1 MPGNGINPGREF
13 MTIVARRRTFA
24 SALGTASIFAM
35 MSAGAAQAVDL
46 DLMISDVDGKAG
58 IVQEFVD
65 RYKEVAPDVNITLN
79 VVGYDVVRDQLP
91 VQLEAGAGP
100 DLAFVT
106 TLGSLQPYYVDLT
119 PYVDAAAWEAA
130 YGAVLPWYR
139 AGNPGG
145 IYGFH
150 SEMTVTGP
158 YVNLTM
164 FEEAGVELPGE
175 GATWE
180 DWAEAAR
187 AVQEATGS
195 YAGMVMDR
203 SGHRMA
209 GPAMSYGA
217 QYFDAD
223 GRIIID
229 DGFRKFAQMMIDWHA
244 EGLMPPDIWPAVSGS
259 TYANGNELFFAEE
272 VPFYMSG
279 SWNTGN
285 VQNNVGDK
293 FDWAVVPVPCGPAG
307 CGVMP
312 GGAGLVAFKSG
323 DPAVEEAAARFIDWM
338 AGKENAK
345 EWYTRTF
352 AIPAHAELQA
362 EGLDYTS
369 AGASEAVNA
378 GLNLFGQMAATAA
391 KETPQAFQL
400 QGDPRNTI
408 MFNATVQYLSAAMN
422 GELTLD
428 EALAKITEEVDK
440 NANGN

>member
-1 MPGNGINPGREF
+1 
-13 MTIVARRRTFA
+13 MTILKAHASRATAFLSVSAIALLSSGVAN
-24 SALGTASIFAM
+24 AL
-35 MSAGAAQAVDL
+35 DL
-46 DLMISDVDGKAG
+46 DLMISDVDGKAN
-58 IVQEFVD
+58 IVAEFAE
-65 RYKEVAPDVNITLN
+65 RYKAINPDVNITLN

-91 VQLEAGAGP
+91 VQLEAGTGP

-106 TLGSLQPYYVDLT
+106 NLGGLNPYYVDLA
-119 PYVDAAAWEAA
+119 PFVDAAAWEAA
-130 YGAVLPWYR
+130 YGKVLPWYR
-139 AGNPGG
+139 AGKPDG

-150 SEMTVTGP
+150 TEMTVTGP

-164 FEEAGVELPGE
+164 FEEAGVELPAA

-180 DWAEAAR
+180 DWAEATRQVMAK
-187 AVQEATGS
+187 TGS

-217 QYFDAD
+217 KYFSAD
-223 GRIIID
+223 GKLIVD
-229 DGFRKFAQMMIDWHA
+229 EGFKTFAGMMLDWHK

-259 TYANGNELFFAEE
+259 KYANGNELFFGQE

-285 VQNNVGDK
+285 VQKNVGDA
-293 FDWAVVPVPCGPAG
+293 FDWTVVPVPCGPAG

-323 DPAVEEAAARFIDWM
+323 DAAVEEAAAKFVDWM
-338 AGKENAK
+338 ASKENAK

-352 AIPAHAELQA
+352 AIPAHAELQK
-362 EGLDYTS
+362 EGLDYSS
-369 AGASEAVNA
+369 AGAVDSVNA
-378 GLNLFGQMAATAA
+378 GLNLFASMAATAA
-391 KETPQAFQL
+391 EQTPQAFDL
-400 QGDPRNTI
+400 QGSPKNTI
-408 MFNATVQYLSAAMN
+408 IFGATVQYLSAAMN
-422 GELTLD
+422 GELSLD

-440 NANGN
+440 NANN

>member
-1 MPGNGINPGREF
+1 
-13 MTIVARRRTFA
+13 
-24 SALGTASIFAM
+24 
-35 MSAGAAQAVDL
+35 
-46 DLMISDVDGKAG
+46 
-58 IVQEFVD
+58 
-65 RYKEVAPDVNITLN
+65 
-79 VVGYDVVRDQLP
+79 
-91 VQLEAGAGP
+91 
-100 DLAFVT
+100 
-106 TLGSLQPYYVDLT
+106 
-119 PYVDAAAWEAA
+119 
-130 YGAVLPWYR
+130 
-139 AGNPGG
+139 
-145 IYGFH
+145 
-150 SEMTVTGP
+150 
-158 YVNLTM
+158 
-164 FEEAGVELPGE
+164 
-175 GATWE
+175 
-180 DWAEAAR
+180 
-187 AVQEATGS
+187 
-195 YAGMVMDR
+195 MDR

-217 QYFDAD
+217 KYYDDQ
-223 GRIIID
+223 GNLIVD
-229 DGFRKFAQMMIDWHA
+229 DGFKTFAQMMLDWHTS
-244 EGLMPPDIWPAVSGS
+244 GLMPPDIWPAVSGS
-259 TYANGNELFFAEE
+259 KYANGNELFFAEE

-338 AGKENAK
+338 ASKENAK

-408 MFNATVQYLSAAMN
+408 IFNATVQYLSAAMN